1 MISAH
6 LLHSRLCFRK
16 DFDVMIVIIR
26 QLWASSLLLGLH
38 LLVDLDGLDVLVAL
52 ESLDR
57 VLGEL
62 DTANIESVKC
72 SSQHQHYRRR
82 NIRKAL
88 DEVVLVGDLAALV
101 LGVLLGGS
109 DLLGGSTVLA
119 GDLFEGVSPG
129 ILKHPVEEESRHRR
143 GRDGSD
149 RGVHTM

>member
-1 MISAH
+1 
-6 LLHSRLCFRK
+6 
-16 DFDVMIVIIR
+16 MIVIIR

-62 DTANIESVKC
+62 DS
-72 SSQHQHYRRR
+72 
-82 NIRKAL
+82 KAL

-119 GDLFEGVSPG
+119 GDNVARHLRGCFVKKTKGWSC
-129 ILKHPVEEESRHRR
+129 LLLEEFQ
-143 GRDGSD
+143 
-149 RGVHTM
+149 VVC

>member
-6 LLHSRLCFRK
+6 LLHSRLCFWK

-62 DTANIESVKC
+62 DS
-72 SSQHQHYRRR
+72 
-82 NIRKAL
+82 KAL
-88 DEVVLVGDLAALV
+88 DQVVLVGDLAALV

-119 GDLFEGVSPG
+119 GDNVA
-129 ILKHPVEEESRHRR
+129 RHLC
-143 GRDGSD
+143 
-149 RGVHTM
+149 

>member
-6 LLHSRLCFRK
+6 LLHSRLCFWK

-62 DTANIESVKC
+62 DTANVESVKC
-72 SSQHQHYRRR
+72 SSQSISSIGETYAKPL
-82 NIRKAL
+82 IRLYSWVILPPWSLACC
-88 DEVVLVGDLAALV
+88 LAAATSSAEAPSLQV
-101 LGVLLGGS
+101 
-109 DLLGGSTVLA
+109 TY
-119 GDLFEGVSPG
+119 
-129 ILKHPVEEESRHRR
+129 LKESVRE
-143 GRDGSD
+143 S
-149 RGVHTM
+149 